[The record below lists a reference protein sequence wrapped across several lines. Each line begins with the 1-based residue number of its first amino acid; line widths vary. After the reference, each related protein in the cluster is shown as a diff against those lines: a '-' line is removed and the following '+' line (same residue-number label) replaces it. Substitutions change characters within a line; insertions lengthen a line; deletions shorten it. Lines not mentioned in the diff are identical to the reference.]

1 MVNTRMAIRSQRPPV
16 ALTMRLAL
24 SAASIFAALALTGCG
39 SGSDEAATTDGGA
52 TTGGQTVEIR
62 ETEFALDPSSVQV
75 DETGTV
81 TFRVTNDGAIAHAL
95 EVDGDDFEEE
105 TGTIEPGD
113 PPSSPSTSARRAP
126 YELYCP
132 IGDHREQGMEGELVV
147 GSAGAGGTGTMG
159 DDDEDDDDDGEGT
172 STSGGSGYQLARSP
186 AGNARE
192 RQGRGWGPCPPGS
205 NSRAMP
211 GTETTPRTL
220 GARKKSHWSAAGHV
234 TSSQRLFGDQT
245 RSWKRLS
252 PVKSACLLPSS
263 TSQTVEESVAKS

>member
-1 MVNTRMAIRSQRPPV
+1 
-16 ALTMRLAL
+16 MRLAL

-52 TTGGQTVEIR
+52 TTGGQTIEIS

-105 TGTIEPGD
+105 TGTIEPGE
-113 PPSSPSTSARRAP
+113 SAELTVDLSQEGS

-147 GSAGAGGTGTMG
+147 GSAGAGGTGTM
-159 DDDEDDDDDGEGT
+159 DDDDDGT
-172 STSGGSGYQLARSP
+172 STEGGGSGY
-186 AGNARE
+186 
-192 RQGRGWGPCPPGS
+192 
-205 NSRAMP
+205 
-211 GTETTPRTL
+211 
-220 GARKKSHWSAAGHV
+220 
-234 TSSQRLFGDQT
+234 
-245 RSWKRLS
+245 
-252 PVKSACLLPSS
+252 
-263 TSQTVEESVAKS
+263 

>member
-1 MVNTRMAIRSQRPPV
+1 
-16 ALTMRLAL
+16 MRLAL

-52 TTGGQTVEIR
+52 TTGGQTVEIS

-105 TGTIEPGD
+105 TGTIEPGE
-113 PPSSPSTSARRAP
+113 SAELTVDLSQEGS

-159 DDDEDDDDDGEGT
+159 DDDEDDDDDDGEGT
-172 STSGGSGYQLARSP
+172 SESGGSGY
-186 AGNARE
+186 
-192 RQGRGWGPCPPGS
+192 
-205 NSRAMP
+205 
-211 GTETTPRTL
+211 
-220 GARKKSHWSAAGHV
+220 
-234 TSSQRLFGDQT
+234 
-245 RSWKRLS
+245 
-252 PVKSACLLPSS
+252 
-263 TSQTVEESVAKS
+263 

>member
-1 MVNTRMAIRSQRPPV
+1 
-16 ALTMRLAL
+16 MRLAL

-52 TTGGQTVEIR
+52 TTGGQTIEIS

-105 TGTIEPGD
+105 TGTIEPGE
-113 PPSSPSTSARRAP
+113 SAELTVDLSQEGS

-147 GSAGAGGTGTMG
+147 GSAGAGGTGTM
-159 DDDEDDDDDGEGT
+159 DDDDDDDGT
-172 STSGGSGYQLARSP
+172 STEGGGSGY
-186 AGNARE
+186 
-192 RQGRGWGPCPPGS
+192 
-205 NSRAMP
+205 
-211 GTETTPRTL
+211 
-220 GARKKSHWSAAGHV
+220 
-234 TSSQRLFGDQT
+234 
-245 RSWKRLS
+245 
-252 PVKSACLLPSS
+252 
-263 TSQTVEESVAKS
+263 